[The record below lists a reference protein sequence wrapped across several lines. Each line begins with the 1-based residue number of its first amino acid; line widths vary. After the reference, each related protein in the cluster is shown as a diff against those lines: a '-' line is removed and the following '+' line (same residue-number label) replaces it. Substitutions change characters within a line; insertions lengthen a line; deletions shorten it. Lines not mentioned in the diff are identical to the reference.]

1 MSRLRLQLQLCLKKF
16 TRLQL
21 QLQLPY
27 KIKNNRLQLPF
38 LIDYHN
44 RLHYRVNFKKK
55 LSRAKFKRKIRH
67 KYILFSIKR
76 PFLSKNAIFS

>member
-1 MSRLRLQLQLCLKKF
+1 MSRLRLKLQLCLKKF

-44 RLHYRVNFKKK
+44 RLHNRV
-55 LSRAKFKRKIRH
+55 KFHEKI
-67 KYILFSIKR
+67 KQGKI
-76 PFLSKNAIFS
+76 

>member
-1 MSRLRLQLQLCLKKF
+1 MSRLRLQLQLCLEKF

-27 KIKNNRLQLPF
+27 KIKNNRLQLPI

-44 RLHYRVNFKKK
+44 RLHNQV
-55 LSRAKFKRKIRH
+55 KFQE
-67 KYILFSIKR
+67 
-76 PFLSKNAIFS
+76 KNKQY

>member
-44 RLHYRVNFKKK
+44 RLHNRV
-55 LSRAKFKRKIRH
+55 KFPEKI
-67 KYILFSIKR
+67 
-76 PFLSKNAIFS
+76 NQG